1 LEADPALS
9 SRCLTVISEQTTID
23 RLQRTFGFLGDRSS
37 DMFSRLISY
46 GSKISL
52 SEGRHICDE
61 GSACTHLALITQG
74 SARVYK
80 LGENGKEITLYR
92 IGPGE
97 SCILT
102 ASCILSAQ
110 PFPAFAVTET
120 PVEAVVVPASEVNRW
135 LAESSAWRE
144 YIFGLVARRLA
155 NIINVVEEVVF
166 RRMDQRIAAFLLKNT
181 DNQST
186 TLQATHQEIA
196 SDLGTSR
203 EVVSRI
209 IKDLESSSLI
219 HASRGAI
226 AIIDRDGLKRK
237 SLPS

>member
-1 LEADPALS
+1 LGPDPTLS
-9 SRCLTVISEQTTID
+9 SHRLNVISEQTTID
-23 RLQRTFGFLGDRSS
+23 RLQKTFSFLEDRSS
-37 DMFSRLISY
+37 DMFSRLI
-46 GSKISL
+46 GSGSRISL
-52 SEGRHICDE
+52 SEGKPICDE
-61 GSACTHLALITQG
+61 GSACTHLSLITQG

-97 SCILT
+97 SCVLT
-102 ASCILSAQ
+102 ASCILSAR

-135 LAESSAWRE
+135 LADSSVWRE
-144 YIFGLVARRLA
+144 YIFGLVAQRLA
-155 NIINVVEEVVF
+155 NIINVIEEVVF
-166 RRMDQRIAAFLLKNT
+166 RRMDQRIATYLLKNT

-209 IKDLESSSLI
+209 LKDLESCSLI
-219 HASRGAI
+219 HSSRGAI
-226 AIIDRDGLKRK
+226 TIIDGDGLKLK